1 MASRRRPSA
10 RQPAGSRRLPAKNR
24 IPVTQ
29 QPVSA
34 NIKPNISYTP
44 IFSIEPPRTPP
55 PGQPSSSDWDSYTPS
70 QREQIQAEA
79 WRKLAETWQQWP
91 EFEKTW
97 EGVRH
102 LGKGG
107 AGSADLYRKI
117 GSQKGTD
124 AMPEYIVVKQADGS
138 DKDLLSES
146 MLLQLFV
153 DRDTSH
159 VLKIYQGYHEGEVVP
174 HNIGGMF
181 DIGRENFK
189 RRQKRCQSRIYLEF
203 CEKGDVENWMT
214 NQIEKSGTVLQ
225 EKDIW
230 NIFECLARACIVLE
244 RGTENLEAENDRDWI
259 PICHL
264 DLKPANILIGDK
276 DEIHDIDIF
285 KMGDFGLASHVPSNP
300 QDPGW
305 LEHVANNLTLGWG
318 APEQFFPQMQNRLY
332 STPANVFG
340 VAAIV
345 YFLMTKQQ
353 VRIGQDM
360 AYVGF
365 PSSDSD
371 STIAL
376 QTPVLTCGR
385 SLLDDPTI
393 KSSGIYSKSLIRTLL
408 QCLAYSPHERMT
420 AKQLLDVCTT
430 GRFLCKNMGEQY
442 MYKDSQPVTNYWPE
456 KIAPSIPEY
465 QDPKKHLKYNPTHES
480 IAEEKEREGIFL
492 ASFWITPP
500 KQIAPP
506 TSFSASAFN
515 STLDSS
521 SSSGANMS
529 YNFGKL
535 TSASQLGDSDL
546 SESENTSGV
555 KFTPGSSFMFG
566 RNQPSEPQHGNSNI
580 FGTGNAF
587 RTSTFGFE

>member
-10 RQPAGSRRLPAKNR
+10 RQPAGSRRLPVKNR
-24 IPVTQ
+24 IPGLTQ
-29 QPVSA
+29 QPGNA
-34 NIKPNISYTP
+34 NITPNISYTP

-79 WRKLAETWQQWP
+79 WRKLAETWKQWP

-102 LGKGG
+102 LGQGG
-107 AGSADLYRKI
+107 AGSADLYRRI
-117 GSQKGTD
+117 GSEQGTET
-124 AMPEYIVVKQADGS
+124 MPEYIVVKQADGS

-153 DRDTSH
+153 DRNTPH

-174 HNIGGMF
+174 RNIGGMF
-181 DIGRENFK
+181 DVGRENFK
-189 RRQKRCQSRIYLEF
+189 KRQKRCQSRIYLEF
-203 CEKGDVENWMT
+203 CQNGDVENWA
-214 NQIEKSGTVLQ
+214 NQIEKSETVLP

-230 NIFECLARACIVLE
+230 NIFECLARACIMLE
-244 RGTENLEAENDRDWI
+244 RGSESLEAENDRDWI

-264 DLKPANILIGDK
+264 DLKPANILIGGK
-276 DEIHDIDIF
+276 DEIHDIGIF

-305 LEHVANNLTLGWG
+305 LEHVASNLTLGWG
-318 APEQFFPQMQNRLY
+318 APEQFFPQMQNRFY

-365 PSSDSD
+365 PSPDSD
-371 STIAL
+371 FTIPSRTL
-376 QTPVLTCGR
+376 VLTCGR
-385 SLLDDPTI
+385 SLLDDSTI
-393 KSSGIYSKSLIRTLL
+393 KSSGIYSKTLTRTLL

-430 GRFLCKNMGEQY
+430 GRFLCKNMGGKYIYE
-442 MYKDSQPVTNYWPE
+442 DSQPVTNYWPE
-456 KIAPSIPEY
+456 KAAPGIPEY
-465 QDPKKHLKYNPTHES
+465 QDPKKRLKYNPTHDS
-480 IAEEKEREGIFL
+480 IAEEKEREEMFL
-492 ASFWITPP
+492 ASFWVSLP

-521 SSSGANMS
+521 SSSGANMP

-535 TSASQLGDSDL
+535 SSGSRFGGSNSL
-546 SESENTSGV
+546 ESEDTSGSNL
-555 KFTPGSSFMFG
+555 TPGSSFMFG
-566 RNQPSEPQHGNSNI
+566 QHQPPEP
-580 FGTGNAF
+580 
-587 RTSTFGFE
+587 

>member
-1 MASRRRPSA
+1 
-10 RQPAGSRRLPAKNR
+10 
-24 IPVTQ
+24 
-29 QPVSA
+29 
-34 NIKPNISYTP
+34 
-44 IFSIEPPRTPP
+44 
-55 PGQPSSSDWDSYTPS
+55 
-70 QREQIQAEA
+70 
-79 WRKLAETWQQWP
+79 
-91 EFEKTW
+91 
-97 EGVRH
+97 
-102 LGKGG
+102 
-107 AGSADLYRKI
+107 
-117 GSQKGTD
+117 
-124 AMPEYIVVKQADGS
+124 MPEYIVVKQADGS

-153 DRDTSH
+153 DRNTPH
-159 VLKIYQGYHEGEVVP
+159 VLKIYRGYHEGEVVP
-174 HNIGGMF
+174 RNMGGMF
-181 DIGRENFK
+181 DIGREYFK
-189 RRQKRCQSRIYLEF
+189 KRQKRCQSRIYLEF
-203 CEKGDVENWMT
+203 CENGDVENWMT
-214 NQIEKSGTVLQ
+214 NHFENSGTILQ

-244 RGTENLEAENDRDWI
+244 RGSENLEAENDRDWI

-285 KMGDFGLASHVPSNP
+285 KATKTIEMADFGLASHVPSNP

-318 APEQFFPQMQNRLY
+318 APEQFFPQMQNRFY

-340 VAAIV
+340 VAAIL

-371 STIAL
+371 STVAL
-376 QTPVLTCGR
+376 RTLVLTCGR
-385 SLLDDPTI
+385 SLLDDLTI
-393 KSSGIYSKSLIRTLL
+393 KSSGIYSKTLIRTLL

-430 GRFLCKNMGEQY
+430 GRFLCKNMGEKY
-442 MYKDSQPVTNYWPE
+442 LYEDSQPVTNYWPE
-456 KIAPSIPEY
+456 KSAPIVSEY
-465 QDPKKHLKYNPTHES
+465 QDPKKRLKYNPTHES
-480 IAEEKEREGIFL
+480 IAEEEEREELFL
-492 ASFWITPP
+492 ASFWVTPP

-521 SSSGANMS
+521 SSSGVNMS

-535 TSASQLGDSDL
+535 PSGSRFGGSNLF
-546 SESENTSGV
+546 ESEDTSGV
-555 KFTPGSSFMFG
+555 NFTPGSGFMFG
-566 RNQPSEPQHGNSNI
+566 
-580 FGTGNAF
+580 
-587 RTSTFGFE
+587 

>member
-10 RQPAGSRRLPAKNR
+10 RQHAGSRRLPVKNH
-24 IPVTQ
+24 ITGLTQ
-29 QPVSA
+29 RPGSA
-34 NIKPNISYTP
+34 NITRNISYTP
-44 IFSIEPPRTPP
+44 IFNIEPPRTPP

-79 WRKLAETWQQWP
+79 WSKLVETWQQWSQ
-91 EFEKTW
+91 FEKTW

-102 LGKGG
+102 LGQGG
-107 AGSADLYRKI
+107 AASADLYRRI
-117 GSQKGTD
+117 GSEKGMG
-124 AMPEYIVVKQADGS
+124 AMPEHIVVKQADGS
-138 DKDLLSES
+138 DKDLLNES

-153 DRDTSH
+153 DRNTPH

-174 HNIGGMF
+174 RNIGGM
-181 DIGRENFK
+181 
-189 RRQKRCQSRIYLEF
+189 IYLEF
-203 CEKGDVENWMT
+203 CENGDVDKWMA
-214 NQIEKSGTVLQ
+214 NRIEKSETVLR

-230 NIFECLARACIVLE
+230 NILECLARACIVLE
-244 RGTENLEAENDRDWI
+244 MGSEHLEAENDRDWI
-259 PICHL
+259 PIWHL

-276 DEIHDIDIF
+276 DKIHDIGIF
-285 KMGDFGLASHVPSNP
+285 KMGDFGLASHIPNNP

-318 APEQFFPQMQNRLY
+318 APEQFFPQMQNRFY
-332 STPANVFG
+332 STPANIFG

-371 STIAL
+371 STVAL
-376 QTPVLTCGR
+376 RTLVLTCGR

-393 KSSGIYSKSLIRTLL
+393 KSSGIYSKTLIRTLL

-420 AKQLLDVCTT
+420 AKQLLDVCIT
-430 GRFLCKNMGEQY
+430 GRFLCKNMGEKY
-442 MYKDSQPVTNYWPE
+442 IYEDSQAVINYWPE
-456 KIAPSIPEY
+456 KVAPSIPEY
-465 QDPKKHLKYNPTHES
+465 QDPKKRFKYNPTHES
-480 IAEEKEREGIFL
+480 IAEEKEREEIFL
-492 ASFWITPP
+492 ASFWVSPP
-500 KQIAPP
+500 KQIALP

-521 SSSGANMS
+521 SSSGANTS

-535 TSASQLGDSDL
+535 TSASKFGGSIFFESKDTSDADL
-546 SESENTSGV
+546 
-555 KFTPGSSFMFG
+555 TPGSSFMFG
-566 RNQPSEPQHGNSNI
+566 QHQLP
-580 FGTGNAF
+580 
-587 RTSTFGFE
+587 